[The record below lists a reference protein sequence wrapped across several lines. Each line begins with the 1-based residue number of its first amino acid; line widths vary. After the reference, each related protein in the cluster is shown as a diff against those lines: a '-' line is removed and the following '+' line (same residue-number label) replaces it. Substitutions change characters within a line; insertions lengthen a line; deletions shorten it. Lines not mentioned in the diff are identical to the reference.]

1 MNSPQLLV
9 SVRNA
14 READEALRGG
24 ADWIDL
30 KEPDRGPLG
39 AVDAATAGEVVET
52 VAGRAPISA
61 AAGELVDWRG
71 GGNELV
77 HVAGVAHLKLGLAG
91 CAKTAWEAPWLAAHE
106 MIARAGKSLV
116 AVIYADA
123 EGAHSPPADSLL
135 TLAADVRCAWALW
148 DTFDKQGRALTELAE
163 QEELARQLRAARAA
177 GQRTVL
183 AGRLTLDRIIGLP
196 LECADMIAVRGA
208 ACRAGRASAVC
219 AECVAQLRDALTRH
233 ASCSP
238 RTFRA
243 GCRR

>member
-1 MNSPQLLV
+1 VIAPQLLV

-14 READEALRGG
+14 READDALRGG

-30 KEPDRGPLG
+30 KEPSRGPLG
-39 AVDAATAGEVVET
+39 AVDAATAREVVEC

-71 GGNELV
+71 GGDLTY
-77 HVAGVAHLKLGLAG
+77 VAGVAHLKLGLAA
-91 CAKTAWEAPWLAAHE
+91 CAKTAWEAQWLAAHT

-123 EGAHSPPADSLL
+123 DVAHSPPTDSIL
-135 TLAADVRCAWALW
+135 TLAAESRCAWALW
-148 DTFDKQGRALTELAE
+148 DTYDKQGRSLRQLLENEDLT
-163 QEELARQLRAARAA
+163 RQLRAAHAA

-183 AGRLTLDRIIGLP
+183 AGRLTLDQIVDLP

-208 ACRAGRASAVC
+208 ACRAGRTSSVC
-219 AECVAQLRDALTRH
+219 AERVAQLRDLLSRH
-233 ASCSP
+233 ASCSSRP
-238 RTFRA
+238 ASA
-243 GCRR
+243 GCQR